1 MILEQKNGHL
11 RDKNIR
17 FDEEPYLYYINGQQ
31 YTYSVTKF
39 IHHFFP
45 HFDPDKIIDNGFRF
59 NSFNNLFLS

>member
-17 FDEEPYLYYINGQQ
+17 FDEEPHLYYINGQQ

-39 IHHFFP
+39 IHHFF
-45 HFDPDKIIDNGFRF
+45 
-59 NSFNNLFLS
+59 STL